1 MTGDDA
7 GRQGT
12 TTDGRIVVTLQRGKE
27 KKPLPRPPRSG
38 EGAGWG
44 QGMEAIM
51 RLNENSK
58 NSEKFG

>member
-12 TTDGRIVVTLQRGKE
+12 TTDGRNVVTLQRE
-27 KKPLPRPPRSG
+27 KKTASPPPPRLG
-38 EGAGWG
+38 EGARWG